1 MRKIIPSMISVL
13 LVILMSGVLLA
24 DTLYMK
30 NGNVLKGTLL
40 GYDNG
45 YFLFQI
51 DTGEDN
57 PKPTRIA
64 VTQVSRLVMDRGGAG
79 YSDTRPVNPRPT
91 APERPRGYNSFPPF
105 EVSLADQWVKSV
117 VPVARGQRVRVE
129 ASGQITL
136 DGRTQTSPDGLNR
149 RDPDAPLPNENDG
162 ALIVAIG
169 TDPNSPPILIG
180 RSREFTAD
188 RDGDLYFTANHW
200 NTTDARGAFQVRVS
214 VDRGT
219 GITGVGSNTGA
230 TSGASNPNLDWRERT
245 LTITAGRQW
254 TDTSIDVEPG
264 MRIEITATGNINL
277 GDGRRLDANGD
288 RSQSGSAYLLV
299 PNAGAGALIGRIRYR
314 QGGESTI
321 VVVGAQNSLTVEQN
335 ESGRL
340 WLGINDDFVGDNSGA
355 FSVKIRYAKQ

>member
-1 MRKIIPSMISVL
+1 MRKIILSTISVL
-13 LVILMSGVLLA
+13 LVMLLSGVLLA

-51 DTGEDN
+51 DTGEEN

-64 VTQVSRLVMDRGGAG
+64 IAQVSRLVMDRGGAG
-79 YSDTRPVNPRPT
+79 WSDRPANPNPT
-91 APERPRGYNSFPPF
+91 VPDRSRGFSAFPQF
-105 EVSLADQWVKSV
+105 EVSLADQWVKSD
-117 VPVARGQRVRVE
+117 VPVARGQRVRVA
-129 ASGQITL
+129 ASGQMTL
-136 DGRTQTSPDGLNR
+136 DGRTQTTPDGLSR

-162 ALIVAIG
+162 ALIVAVG

-188 RDGDLYFTANHW
+188 RDGVLYFTVNHW

-214 VDRGT
+214 IDRST
-219 GITGVGSNTGA
+219 GLTGVGTNTNNPGNS
-230 TSGASNPNLDWRERT
+230 TNPNSDWRERSV
-245 LTITAGRQW
+245 TITASRQW
-254 TDTSIDVEPG
+254 TDTGLEVEPG
-264 MRIEITATGNINL
+264 MRIEMTATGNINI
-277 GDGRRLDANGD
+277 GNGRRVDANGD
-288 RSQSGSAYLLV
+288 RSQSSASSLPV

-314 QGGESTI
+314 QGGESNI
-321 VVVGAQNSLTVEQN
+321 VVVGTETSLTVDPN
-335 ESGRL
+335 EYGRL
-340 WLGINDDFVGDNSGA
+340 WLGINDDYTGDNNGA